1 MKKAKIIYFLIGII
15 CVLAIGIG
23 VYTQFFAKKNPNKA
37 AKSKESVT
45 NVQENT
51 QENTVQEPK
60 EVQTKSR
67 EEIKEEFEF
76 IFNNKY
82 NFDGTDVSEVEKRV
96 KAEDLIYTVYAK
108 DEETEFYDVD
118 INIPLVNIKG
128 DVPNEF
134 NKTTQDLFISKANE
148 VLKNKELL
156 KSSIY
161 DVDYVAYLNGEILS
175 VAIKSSLK
183 QGTTPQR
190 EMVQTYNYNIITKEK
205 VELKNLLEKKNISE
219 DTLKNKIKNTV
230 ENAKQEAEAL
240 EASGYP
246 IYKRDIKNDIYKIEN
261 INTFFLGKNAKLY
274 VVFAYG
280 NANFTSEMD
289 IIEF

>member
-1 MKKAKIIYFLIGII
+1 MKKAKLLYIIIGII
-15 CVLAIGIG
+15 CVVAIGIG
-23 VYTQFFAKKNPNKA
+23 VYTQFFAKKDPNKV
-37 AKSKESVT
+37 AKSKGNIT
-45 NVQENT
+45 NEQVNAQNEN
-51 QENTVQEPK
+51 VQEPK
-60 EVQTKSR
+60 EIQTKSR

-76 IFNNKY
+76 LFNNKY
-82 NFDGTDVSEVEKRV
+82 NFDGTDVTKVEKRV
-96 KAEDLIYTVYAK
+96 KAEDIIYTVYAK

-118 INIPLVNIKG
+118 ISIPLVNIKG
-128 DVPNEF
+128 DAPNEF
-134 NKTTQDLFISKANE
+134 NKNTQDIFIKKANE

-175 VAIKSSLK
+175 IAIKSSLK
-183 QGTTPQR
+183 QGLNPQR

-205 VELKNLLEKKNISE
+205 VELKDLLEKKSISE
-219 DTLKNKIKNTV
+219 DILKNKIKNTV
-230 ENAKQEAEAL
+230 ENAKQEADAL
-240 EASGYP
+240 EASGYTV
-246 IYKRDIKNDIYKIEN
+246 YKRELKNDIYKTEN